1 FFSIDNDMEEAARSM
16 GASSFYTMVRVI
28 IPYILPVVLSVVV
41 LNFNSLLSDYDL
53 SVFLYHP
60 LFQPLGIVIK
70 QSTDETATLN
80 AQAMMFVYSVILMIM
95 SSAALYLSSLFQGK
109 RGSKS

>member
-1 FFSIDNDMEEAARSM
+1 M
-16 GASSFYTMVRVI
+16 GATPLYTMTKVI
-28 IPYILPVVLSVVV
+28 IPFIMPVVLSVVV

-70 QSTDETATLN
+70 QSTDETATIN
-80 AQAMMFVYSVILMIM
+80 AQAMMLVYSVVLMIM
-95 SSAALYLSSLFQGK
+95 SSAALYLANRFQVQKGN
-109 RGSKS
+109 R

>member
-1 FFSIDNDMEEAARSM
+1 MEEAARSM
-16 GASSFYTMVRVI
+16 VHLVSTLWCELLYRIF
-28 IPYILPVVLSVVV
+28 LPVVLSVVV

-109 RGSKS
+109 RGKR

>member
-1 FFSIDNDMEEAARSM
+1 TIQKLPFAYRMIRAVFFSIDNDMEEAARSM

-80 AQAMMFVYSVILMIM
+80 AQA
-95 SSAALYLSSLFQGK
+95 
-109 RGSKS
+109 